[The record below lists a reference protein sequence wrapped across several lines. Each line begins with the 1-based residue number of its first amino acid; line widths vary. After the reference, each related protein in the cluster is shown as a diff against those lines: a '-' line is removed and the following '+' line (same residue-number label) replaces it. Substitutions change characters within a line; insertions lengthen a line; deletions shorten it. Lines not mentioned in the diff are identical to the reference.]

1 MKFKA
6 LMLKNHLYSTTYGKI
21 KRLINFLMTVKLN
34 QFRVINMS
42 SFSHSKTD
50 SKFCILG
57 VATRLFAKLGL
68 DKCST
73 REIAKQSDINVS
85 LISYY
90 FGGKEGLYKE
100 VLRNHALK
108 IKEGVQKT
116 VDNFE
121 FTSLT
126 REQFIDDMSQVVD
139 HLIQSQ
145 LHNPEMTKIIAR
157 EKLAGF
163 PHAKEI
169 HSEIFYPL
177 IQKFYRL
184 FEAGQRAGFV
194 KKEVS
199 PALFFLILSESIC
212 GVFNMMEVDLPL
224 TRDCEKFFK
233 DPAILRQQII
243 SIFLTGVLQ

>member
-1 MKFKA
+1 
-6 LMLKNHLYSTTYGKI
+6 
-21 KRLINFLMTVKLN
+21 MTVDLIE
-34 QFRVINMS
+34 FSVVRMS
-42 SFSHSKTD
+42 TANDSKTD
-50 SKFCILG
+50 SRFSILD

-73 REIAKQSDINVS
+73 REIAKHSDINVS

-108 IKEGVQKT
+108 IKEGVQET
-116 VDNFE
+116 VDNFD
-121 FTSLT
+121 TVSLT
-126 REQFIDDMSQVVD
+126 REKFVTDMTTVVD

-163 PHAKEI
+163 PHAKDI
-169 HSEIFYPL
+169 HLEIFYPL

-184 FEAGQRAGFV
+184 FEAGQKLGFV
-194 KKEVS
+194 KKEIN
-199 PALFFLILSESIC
+199 PALFFLVLSESIC
-212 GVFNMMEVDLPL
+212 GVFNMMECDLAL
-224 TRDCEKFFK
+224 TRDCETIFK
-233 DPAILRQQII
+233 DPEALRQQII
-243 SIFLTGVLQ
+243 SIYLTGVLQ

>member
-1 MKFKA
+1 
-6 LMLKNHLYSTTYGKI
+6 
-21 KRLINFLMTVKLN
+21 
-34 QFRVINMS
+34 MS
-42 SFSHSKTD
+42 SVSD
-50 SKFCILG
+50 SKADSRFCILD

-108 IKEGVQKT
+108 IREGVQET

-121 FTSLT
+121 KTALT
-126 REQFIDDMSQVVD
+126 REKFIADMNTIVD

-184 FEAGQRAGFV
+184 FETGQKLGFV
-194 KKEVS
+194 KKEVN

-212 GVFNMMEVDLPL
+212 GAFNMMECDLPL
-224 TRDCEKFFK
+224 TRDCENIFK
-233 DPAILRQQII
+233 DPAQLRQQIMAI
-243 SIFLTGVLQ
+243 YLTGVLQ